1 MAADEGRWWSGAF
14 RAEAALEKQEE
25 YYELVNCKGVTSGEA
40 SVLMKNI
47 RLLNTGV
54 FKPRVPNTE

>member
-1 MAADEGRWWSGAF
+1 MRADGGQEPSEP
-14 RAEAALEKQEE
+14 EAALEKQEE
-25 YYELVNCKGVTSGEA
+25 YYELVNCKGVASGEA
-40 SVLMKNI
+40 SGLMKNI